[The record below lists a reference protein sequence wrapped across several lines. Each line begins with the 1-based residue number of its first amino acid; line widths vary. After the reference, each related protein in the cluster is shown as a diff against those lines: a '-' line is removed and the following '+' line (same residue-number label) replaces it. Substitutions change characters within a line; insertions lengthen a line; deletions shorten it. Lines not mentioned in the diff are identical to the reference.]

1 MKFYISNMFIRE
13 SNLYYI
19 VEGGY
24 VINLKSGLLYFSLCE
39 ENEQLIY

>member
-19 VEGGY
+19 VEGY